1 MGWLVKEG
9 EVRKSWKK
17 RWVIVRSN
25 YYVEY
30 YTHDLVF
37 LLVPHIYLSSLLFQD
52 LKMKG
57 NKKGDINF
65 AGYTLVE
72 DPNVSI
78 AARMKKLAE
87 KMGTNNFSSFYQ
99 GK

>member
-1 MGWLVKEG
+1 MLNTIHMTWYFSLS
-9 EVRKSWKK
+9 R
-17 RWVIVRSN
+17 
-25 YYVEY
+25 
-30 YTHDLVF
+30 
-37 LLVPHIYLSSLLFQD
+37 IYLFSLLFQD